1 MYLEYADI
9 YSEQQNRILELG
21 IKNDIDVSRVKNPGI
36 SVHLME
42 CLILAESKGYD
53 LNILELAKI
62 QDLSITYTQCLQELL
77 RNNFDI
83 SKLIDMDTYGS
94 FIPYN
99 DRQILT
105 ICDGLL
111 EGFDLYYFKNINLEF
126 YQMREVIEG
135 LKVNRDD
142 NNYMDMYGRYKQ
154 SKIKKFIKSI
164 IYNTTTVMINIIK
177 KNYRLGE

>member
-1 MYLEYADI
+1 M
-9 YSEQQNRILELG
+9 
-21 IKNDIDVSRVKNPGI
+21 
-36 SVHLME
+36 
-42 CLILAESKGYD
+42 
-53 LNILELAKI
+53 
-62 QDLSITYTQCLQELL
+62 QELL

-142 NNYMDMYGRYKQ
+142 NTPNLLRLRL
-154 SKIKKFIKSI
+154 IF
-164 IYNTTTVMINIIK
+164 TVSGVCRTSRRTRVMFFLTK
-177 KNYRLGE
+177 